1 MSKGKDY
8 EIFVKNLQQAILNSE
23 EYAKQKNIEIER
35 NKKIIDNSGN
45 EREFDLYWEYELAG
59 IEYKTVIECKNYKS
73 KIKIGEIDALMGKIK
88 DIPDLKPVFA
98 TKTGYQK
105 GAETKARHNNIDLLI
120 VREQRDDDWQT
131 KDGLHRLREIY
142 IQMTVYLCPRII
154 RFKPYIDMPWVEKN
168 TDLKPEN
175 LSEISGPYN
184 EIFIED
190 LVKNETFSLHDL
202 QERLRSVSGDKYGV
216 LSHKESFEDAYL
228 IYHGLRLKMKFYEVG
243 YTRSK
248 PFLMPIHIDY
258 AKDLIGVIE
267 YLRKNSSTAIFR
279 NKVDKDWK

>member
-1 MSKGKDY
+1 MSKGNDY
-8 EIFVKNLQQAILNSE
+8 EKFVQKLQQALLNSE
-23 EYAKQKNIEIER
+23 ELTKQKNIEIKR
-35 NKKIIDNSGN
+35 NKKITDNSGI

-73 KIKIGEIDALMGKIK
+73 KISVDKIDALIGKIK

-120 VREQRDDDWQT
+120 VREQRDNDWQT
-131 KDGLHRLREIY
+131 EDGTPLVQEVN
-142 IQMTVYLCPRII
+142 IQISLDVCPRIT
-154 RFKPYIDMPWVEKN
+154 RFDPYIDKSWVEKN

-175 LSEISGPYN
+175 LSNISGSNN

-190 LVKNETFSLHDL
+190 LVKNETYSLSDL
-202 QERLRSVSGDKYGV
+202 ADRLRVISGDIYGE
-216 LSHKESFEDAYL
+216 LIHKESFEDTYL
-228 IYHGLRLKMKFYEVG
+228 IHHDIRLKMKFYEVE

-248 PFLMPIHIDY
+248 PIKKTVRIDY
-258 AKDLIGVIE
+258 AKELIGIIE
-267 YLRKNSSTAIFR
+267 YLNKNSTTAIFR
-279 NKVDKDWK
+279 NDIVEDWK